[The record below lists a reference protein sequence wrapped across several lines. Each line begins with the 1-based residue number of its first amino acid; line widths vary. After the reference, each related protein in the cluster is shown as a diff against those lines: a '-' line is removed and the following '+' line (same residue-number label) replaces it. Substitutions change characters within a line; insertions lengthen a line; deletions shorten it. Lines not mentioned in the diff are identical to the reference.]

1 VTVIDS
7 MVTGCGGNRHNLADL
22 ETDLEIIESDI
33 ADVAA
38 FEPALDRADLV
49 FNLAGEI
56 SHIHSMRFPRRD
68 AAINVVS
75 QLAFLEECARRR
87 PGLRIVYAGT
97 RQMYGAP
104 RYLPVDE
111 SHPIQ
116 AVDFNGIHKYAA
128 TWYHLLYTASGQMDA
143 VVLCLTNVYGPRMGL
158 DNPCQGFISNFVR
171 RVMTGQSI
179 EIYGDGRQLRDPVYV
194 DDVVDAFLRAGAV
207 ATPVNRHYNVGGG
220 EVLSVARIAEVAAAA
235 AEAPGPVFRPFPEEQ
250 KAIDIG
256 SYSTDSSLV
265 RNDLGWSPRV
275 DFVSGMKL
283 TAGYFRRELAHYLE
297 PGNPNPPCKLAAAT
311 RMKTA
316 PVR

>member
-1 VTVIDS
+1 
-7 MVTGCGGNRHNLADL
+7 
-22 ETDLEIIESDI
+22 
-33 ADVAA
+33 
-38 FEPALDRADLV
+38 
-49 FNLAGEI
+49 
-56 SHIHSMRFPRRD
+56 
-68 AAINVVS
+68 
-75 QLAFLEECARRR
+75 
-87 PGLRIVYAGT
+87 
-97 RQMYGAP
+97 
-104 RYLPVDE
+104 
-111 SHPIQ
+111 
-116 AVDFNGIHKYAA
+116 
-128 TWYHLLYTASGQMDA
+128 MDA